1 MLRYLVEVKVS
12 IRRDRKIK
20 VYYCLQNAD
29 NPADAANMANL
40 NFLKDHGSAEI
51 KHVVVVALMGRVDQQ
66 YDFKLGSPI

>member
-1 MLRYLVEVKVS
+1 
-12 IRRDRKIK
+12 